1 MSSTSTATVSRNGDG
16 MSSGMLYVSTESVPS
31 RLATSRS
38 SGSNTTPS
46 GELTNDINNSDLRV
60 NNTTERNVS
69 SVLPSLLQTELMTNV
84 LTSSA
89 TSNVTDQGRGVL

>member
-1 MSSTSTATVSRNGDG
+1 MSFTSTATVSRDGDG

-38 SGSNTTPS
+38 FTRPS
-46 GELTNDINNSDLRV
+46 GAFTNEINTSVLRV
-60 NNTTERNVS
+60 NTTDRNVS
-69 SVLPSLLQTELMTNV
+69 LVLPSLLQNELMTNV

-89 TSNVTDQGRGVL
+89 TSDVTDQGRGVL